1 MINLTD
7 YKKVTFDICS
17 LLKINYEREIMKK
30 AVSILL
36 TLSLIICF
44 NACGSESESSII
56 STEATTTAPTTTSPS
71 TSEEAEKSTSDESA
85 SDESNSGESS
95 SGESNKEPQTS
106 MQATEPTS
114 PPVTQTTPVP
124 VPMDRIQFTGNA
136 EYGQWTG
143 TSATFT
149 GLEPL
154 PEKTLPIIDPDNL
167 RGLSTTTHNHSYG
180 VSKGGVPHEISVNNQ
195 KLYEKYGGLCLDTSG
210 EKVIYLTFDCG
221 YENGCTGRIL
231 DTLKEKNVPAAFFV
245 TLSHVKSNPDLIAR
259 MINEGHIVGNH
270 SDTHPNFSTISRTRM
285 VQEIQNLD
293 NYLRTKFGYSAPYFR
308 FPEGA
313 CSENSLELVQSI
325 GFKSVFWSTAYAD
338 WDVNN
343 PKGKQYAFDTVT
355 SRLHPGCVL
364 LLHAVSYDN
373 ADALGDII
381 DYARAQGYVFKSL

>member
-1 MINLTD
+1 
-7 YKKVTFDICS
+7 
-17 LLKINYEREIMKK
+17 MKK

-36 TLSLIICF
+36 TVSLIICF
-44 NACGSESESSII
+44 NACGSESEKSTVSS
-56 STEATTTAPTTTSPS
+56 EATTTAPSNTEEATTSSSTES
-71 TSEEAEKSTSDESA
+71 TS
-85 SDESNSGESS
+85 GE
-95 SGESNKEPQTS
+95 GESNKESENST
-106 MQATEPTS
+106 QAPTVSSPTVTE
-114 PPVTQTTPVP
+114 TTPVP

-136 EYGQWTG
+136 EYGERTG
-143 TSATFT
+143 TTATFT

-154 PEKTLPIIDPDNL
+154 PEKNLPIIDPDNL
-167 RGLSTTTHNHSYG
+167 RGLSTTAHNHSFG

-195 KLYEKYGGLCLDTSG
+195 KFYEKYGGLCLDTSG

-221 YENGCTGRIL
+221 YENGCTGQIL

-245 TLSHVKSNPDLIAR
+245 TLSNVKANPDLIAR

-285 VQEIQNLD
+285 VEEIQNLD
-293 NYLRTKFGYSAPYFR
+293 NHLRTKFGYSAPYFR

-373 ADALGDII
+373 AEALGDII